1 MLYAR
6 SENGPVSLVEA
17 NPERFRVRGRFDQ
30 PSRSG
35 KKAWPHPVIANG
47 LLFLRD
53 QDVLLCYGVR
63 GDGQPE
69 GRSRRR
75 R

>member
-1 MLYAR
+1 MLYCR

-17 NPERFRVRGRFDQ
+17 TPDGFRQHGRFDQ

-35 KKAWPHPVIANG
+35 KKSWPHPVIANG

-53 QDVLLCYGVR
+53 QDVLLCYDVR
-63 GDGQPE
+63 AGGA
-69 GRSRRR
+69 GGTRRR
-75 R
+75 GR